1 MPSPALRHDFVDQTP
16 PEPHELPAAEYNLN
30 AVRTDEAFDNAEAAL
45 AREEFTTAEKTK
57 LGTVQTGATANSS
70 DAALRDRSTHTGV
83 QPSTSISDLPE
94 VVRDLVAAF
103 IVQGANIVVTH
114 NDPADTL
121 TIQAG
126 AAGLD
131 AEAVRDTIGAII
143 AGIGLIS
150 VIYND
155 ALDTITVATTATAN
169 STDAAL
175 RDRSTHTGVQPISS
189 VSDLQTT
196 LDAKQPKFMTGT
208 VATAGGTA
216 AKTVTLDAPY
226 AAYVPVAGDFFLV
239 TLTNG
244 NTASNPTLAINGTAA
259 RALRTTSGGVDNYA
273 TIADAGAAVLLR
285 YDGTYYRMFNPHT
298 WYAEISAAEIINTA
312 HSGLRTMTG
321 RRAEDLMVNE
331 ATKARVLQNK
341 TISGTNNT
349 ISGLTSAAV
358 TDFAEAAQDAVAAM
372 LAQGTGITL
381 SYNDAAN
388 TLTVTGTLGDPETIR
403 DVMGVALVGSGLL
416 NIVVNDA
423 GDTITFSTTA
433 TANSTDAALRD
444 RGTHTGVQP
453 ASSISDLTEAV
464 QDIVGAFIAEGTGID
479 VVYNDAGNV
488 VSISATGGGGSL
500 PSYSAPLGAVA
511 SGVWT
516 AIDHGLDNWN
526 VVPNFQRSWLVS
538 GGLIAGVGRGEDI
551 EPPQWRKV
559 TKNRIEI
566 NTSEAWA
573 ANEVIV
579 YVNPSAPA
587 GDTTAPTAGVLS
599 SPSQTSTT
607 INLSIAGAA
616 DAVGV
621 AGIDIYR
628 NGTLITTLPA
638 GTTTYADT
646 GRTPATAYTY
656 HAIVFDLYGNP
667 FQTNTITPSTAA
679 TPSVAY
685 VTKGGAVRLTSVGA
699 QLAAANA
706 INITI
711 PAASNGLLLGV
722 VGFSNNA
729 DAWGGDSANDSRTL
743 TSNLGTANTPLA
755 LSLVDPVNGGV
766 SIGPN
771 GQWTGGGYLFYMQNP
786 VAGAH
791 VLTSNIDDAAVDH
804 ILMGQAFF
812 YEGVGSITS
821 IVKHQPDA
829 AGNLAIAVPGV
840 AVGDMAFAF
849 GVFATSQATAWNQ
862 TIREA
867 WGSNV
872 SGRGDFI
879 TAGDAAGAGGTVNFT
894 ATHGDFRG
902 GIGLRMVKAA

>member
-30 AVRTDEAFDNAEAAL
+30 AERTDEAFDNALEAL
-45 AREEFTTAEKTK
+45 EREEFTTAEKTK
-57 LGTVQTGATANSS
+57 LGTVQTGATANST
-70 DAALRDRSTHTGV
+70 DAALRDRTTHVGF

-103 IVQGANIVVTH
+103 VVQGANIVVTH
-114 NDPADTL
+114 DDPGDTL
-121 TIQAG
+121 TIQG
-126 AAGLD
+126 SAAGMD
-131 AEAVRDTIGAII
+131 AEAVRDAIGAII
-143 AGIGLIS
+143 AGSGLVS

-189 VSDLQTT
+189 VTDLQTT
-196 LDAKQPKFMTGT
+196 LDVKQPKFMVGT
-208 VATAGGTA
+208 CATAGATA
-216 AKTVTLDAPY
+216 AKTVTLDAPNT
-226 AAYVPVAGDFFLV
+226 AHVPVAGDFFLIV
-239 TLTNG
+239 LTNG
-244 NTASNPTLAINGTAA
+244 NTATNPTLAINGSTA
-259 RALRTTSGGVDNYA
+259 RFLRTTSGGQDNYS

-331 ATKARVLQNK
+331 ATKARVFQNK
-341 TISGTNNT
+341 TISGANNT

-403 DVMGVALVGSGLL
+403 DVMGVALVGSGLI
-416 NIVVNDA
+416 NIAVNDA

-444 RGTHTGVQP
+444 RSTHTGLQDT
-453 ASSISDLTEAV
+453 STINNFTEAV
-464 QDIVGAFIAEGTGID
+464 QDIVGAMVVEGTGID

-488 VSISATGGGGSL
+488 VSIAATGGGGSL
-500 PSYSAPLGAVA
+500 PSYSAPLGAVTA
-511 SGVWT
+511 DTWT

-526 VVPNFQRSWLVS
+526 VQPTFERSWLVS
-538 GGLIAGVGRGEDI
+538 GGLIADVVRGEDL
-551 EPPQWRKV
+551 EPPRWRKV

-579 YVNPSAPA
+579 YVNQSAAA

-599 SPSQTSTT
+599 SPSQTATT

-628 NGTLITTLPA
+628 NGTLITTLAA
-638 GTTTYADT
+638 GVTTYADT

-656 HAIVFDLYGNP
+656 HAIIFDLYGNP

-685 VTKGGAVRLTSVGA
+685 VTKGTAVRLTSVGT
-699 QLAAANA
+699 QLAGANTV
-706 INITI
+706 NITI
-711 PAASNGLLLGV
+711 PAATNGLLIGV
-722 VGFSNNA
+722 VGASNNA
-729 DAWGGDSANDSRTL
+729 DAWGGESTFDTRTL
-743 TSNLGTANTPLA
+743 QSNLGTAGSPLN
-755 LSLVDPVNGGV
+755 LTRHDPGV

-771 GQWTGGGYLFYMQNP
+771 GQWTGAGLLFTMLNP
-786 VAGAH
+786 QAGDH
-791 VLTSNIDDAAVDH
+791 QLTSNIDDAAVDH

-812 YEGVGSITS
+812 YEGVGSLGTP
-821 IVKHQPDA
+821 VVQQPDA
-829 AGNLAIAVPGV
+829 VGNLAIAVPSV

-849 GVFATSQATAWNQ
+849 GIFDTAQATAFNQ

-867 WGSNV
+867 WGSNI

-879 TAGDAAGAGGTVNFT
+879 TAGDAPGAGGTINFT
-894 ATHGDFRG
+894 ATHTGYRG
-902 GIGLRMVKAA
+902 GMGVRLIKAA